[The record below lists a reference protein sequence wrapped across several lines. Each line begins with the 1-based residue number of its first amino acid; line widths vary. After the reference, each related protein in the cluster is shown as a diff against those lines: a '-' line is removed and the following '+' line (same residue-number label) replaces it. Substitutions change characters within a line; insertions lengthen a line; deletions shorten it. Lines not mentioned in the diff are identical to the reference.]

1 MKRGALLSY
10 GTTRLPHTS
19 TEVQYVCCLL
29 EASVCV
35 AAGIKKPKAIRK
47 WLSVVAV
54 VGAGRV
60 HRRKMEIIE
69 RGDEGKWDIKN
80 N

>member
-1 MKRGALLSY
+1 MLTY
-10 GTTRLPHTS
+10 GTTTAHVDRSNT
-19 TEVQYVCCLL
+19 
-29 EASVCV
+29 SVCV

-47 WLSVVAV
+47 WLSVVVAVVVVV

-60 HRRKMEIIE
+60 HRRKTEIIE